1 MSRRRS
7 ARSSRTSTPSTRTS
21 SRSAP
26 RRTRGPSAPTRPAA
40 SAKRSRRVVEEATG
54 RAPRELR
61 LYRTEDGLVIFL
73 TLAVGP
79 DEELARAHAYASE
92 IERRLREALPDIAE
106 VIVHTEP

>member
-1 MSRRRS
+1 MSMPCYTHLEPLGVETD
-7 ARSSRTSTPSTRTS
+7 AR
-21 SRSAP
+21 AV
-26 RRTRGPSAPTRPAA
+26 GADA
-40 SAKRSRRVVEEATG
+40 SGREREAVARVVEEATG